1 MLSLIHFPPGRSPMH
16 LCSEAG
22 LKKGNFNS
30 LQTPEFYS
38 RQWMRVKSVTTWQ
51 DLNYTH
57 MLHLRKLKEL
67 PSVYASLFS
76 VIFKMLWRS
85 GEVTHEKLWRQT
97 QCTCQKQTN
106 KKQRSKQ
113 ANKYKS
119 RDLWIGQSHFGPRTI
134 KEWVICKYF
143 SGHIG
148 EKMLRKSQLW
158 LNKSMIS
165 HVWLAWMASVVKW
178 LAWEGDR

>member
-1 MLSLIHFPPGRSPMH
+1 MLYLIHFPPGRSPMH

-51 DLNYTH
+51 DLNHTH

-67 PSVYASLFS
+67 PSVYARLLFCHLQNVVEIRRGNPWKTMKANTMHMS
-76 VIFKMLWRS
+76 K
-85 GEVTHEKLWRQT
+85 
-97 QCTCQKQTN
+97 TN

-113 ANKYKS
+113 ANKNKS

-148 EKMLRKSQLW
+148 EKMLRKSQLG
-158 LNKSMIS
+158 LNKNMIS

-178 LAWEGDR
+178 LVWEGDR